1 MIAYLD
7 SSVVVRVV
15 LKQTPRLTEW
25 HDITVGVSSAIAGVE
40 CGRAI
45 DRHARAGGLGVETGR
60 NAGIAIREILARID
74 LAAVDDV
81 VLTRAAGSF
90 PILLRSLDAIHLATA
105 LMYRDAQ
112 PDDEPPIRFATHDI
126 RLATAARAL
135 GFDVIGT

>member
-7 SSVVVRVV
+7 SSVLVRVV
-15 LKQTPRLTEW
+15 LKQKPQLREW
-25 HDITVGVSSAIAGVE
+25 DEITVGVASSIARVE
-40 CGRAI
+40 CSRAI
-45 DRHARAGGLGVETGR
+45 DRHARTGGLHPPTGR
-60 NAGIAIREILARID
+60 NAGIAVREILGRMD
-74 LAAVDDV
+74 LATVDDA

-112 PDDEPPIRFATHDI
+112 PDDEPPMRFATHDV

-135 GFDVIGT
+135 GFDVIGA